1 MDPGRPGWLFVEL
14 WSTARHSVRL
24 VAELLAQEGVGDDEL
39 ACLLQ
44 LAASDGGLT
53 ITEVA
58 DAMGVPFMSA
68 SDAVGRLERAG
79 DAERLP
85 HPSDGRSS
93 LIRLTR
99 AGSRRAD
106 AAAVLLDRLARS
118 LTRSAGSSPA
128 NARAELARL
137 ADVFAPER

>member
-44 LAASDGGLT
+44 LAASPEGLT
-53 ITEVA
+53 ITEIA

-68 SDAVGRLERAG
+68 SDAVTRLERAG
-79 DAERLP
+79 DAERVP

-99 AGSRRAD
+99 VGSRRAE
-106 AAAVLLDRLARS
+106 AAAALLDRLARS
-118 LTRSAGSSPA
+118 LTRSAGTSPT

>member
-24 VAELLAQEGVGDDEL
+24 VAELLAREGVGDDEL

-44 LAASDGGLT
+44 LAASSGGLT
-53 ITEVA
+53 ITELA

-79 DAERLP
+79 DAERIP

-93 LIRLTR
+93 LIRLTK
-99 AGSRRAD
+99 AGARRAQ
-106 AAAVLLDRLARS
+106 AAAALLDRLARS
-118 LTRSAGSSPA
+118 LTGAAGTSPA
-128 NARAELARL
+128 NARAEIARL
-137 ADVFAPER
+137 AEVFTQER

>member
-44 LAASDGGLT
+44 LSASPAGLT
-53 ITEVA
+53 ITEIA
-58 DAMGVPFMSA
+58 AAMGVPFMSA
-68 SDAVGRLERAG
+68 SDAVGRLEHAG
-79 DAERLP
+79 DVERAE
-85 HPSDGRSS
+85 HPNDRRSS

-99 AGSRRAD
+99 RGARRAE
-106 AAAVLLDRLARS
+106 AAGVLLDRLARS
-118 LTRSAGSSPA
+118 LTRSAGTTPA
-128 NARAELARL
+128 AARAEIARL
-137 ADVFAPER
+137 ADVFTEER

>member
-44 LAASDGGLT
+44 LSASPDGLT
-53 ITEVA
+53 ITDVA
-58 DAMGVPFMSA
+58 SAMGVPFMSA

-79 DAERLP
+79 DVRRVQ
-85 HPSDGRSS
+85 HPSDRRSS

-99 AGSRRAD
+99 SGARRAD
-106 AAAVLLDRLARS
+106 AAAELLDRLARS
-118 LTRSAGSSPA
+118 LTRSAGTTPA
-128 NARAELARL
+128 TARAELARL

>member
-44 LAASDGGLT
+44 LAASAGGLT
-53 ITEVA
+53 ITEIA
-58 DAMGVPFMSA
+58 QTMGVPFMSA

-79 DAERLP
+79 DVERVP
-85 HPSDGRSS
+85 HPSDRRSS
-93 LIRLTR
+93 LIRLTK
-99 AGSRRAD
+99 AGARRAE
-106 AAAVLLDRLARS
+106 AAATLLDRLARA
-118 LTRSAGSSPA
+118 LTRSAGTSPA
-128 NARAELARL
+128 TARAEIARL
-137 ADVFAPER
+137 AEVFTPGR

>member
-24 VAELLAQEGVGDDEL
+24 VAELLAEEGVGDDEL

-44 LAASDGGLT
+44 LSASPEGLT
-53 ITEVA
+53 ITDLA
-58 DAMGVPFMSA
+58 SAMGVPFMSA

-79 DAERLP
+79 DVRRAA
-85 HPSDGRSS
+85 HPSDRRSS
-93 LIRLTR
+93 LIRLTTSG
-99 AGSRRAD
+99 ARRAD
-106 AAAVLLDRLARS
+106 AAAELLDRLARS
-118 LTRSAGSSPA
+118 LTRSAGTTPA
-128 NARAELARL
+128 TTRAELARL

>member
-1 MDPGRPGWLFVEL
+1 
-14 WSTARHSVRL
+14 
-24 VAELLAQEGVGDDEL
+24 
-39 ACLLQ
+39 
-44 LAASDGGLT
+44 
-53 ITEVA
+53 
-58 DAMGVPFMSA
+58 VPFMSA